1 MNRFLILFS
10 VVLPIVVGAQPFIV
24 KDGKPDGVIVIAK
37 EPSRSTRWAAK
48 ELQETIEKI
57 SGAKLPIAT
66 QPGSAVAIYVGE
78 SIHSRKLGLTAK
90 GLEHGAYRMVAGE
103 NWLALI
109 GDDTDFVPREPW
121 AKNNGGRRKLQPLWE
136 EASGLPYGVSN
147 GGMYKNRERMPADI
161 AKEEPEYFWAFDER
175 GSYNAV
181 CGFLRRLGARWY
193 SPGPLG
199 EVLPNMASIPLPKID
214 ETARP
219 DFEVRQFSV
228 RFGTADDEV
237 TRWAMRL
244 GIRHSSGLMIAHGMH
259 TMTHPEA
266 LKAKHPDW
274 FALYGG
280 KRDTV
285 TGKRLNHLCYSNEEL
300 FRETVKWAQAQF
312 DVYDSEGVSIMP
324 PDAYGSI
331 CQCELCA
338 GKQIDAMGARG
349 KLSNHVWDYAN
360 RVAKEVGKTH
370 PGKWIVCCA
379 YGANTEPPT
388 NIDQLEPNVQVVIV
402 GGRRP
407 RNSLPEQRDYIRKL
421 RAGWLK
427 LTDQPIIIFENYPF
441 TGRGT
446 YLPAFVAETI
456 GRSINATKGVSR
468 GEDIWL
474 SFPRRHDDPAIG
486 FDHFQVYFTARMW
499 WGGKDAKVTDKLREY
514 CAKFY
519 GSAGS
524 QMFEFFNYCERNYQA
539 MEKEIEPV
547 QTALKMIDQARSQ
560 VPPDSIHARRVA
572 LIDTFLNALR
582 SKAKQLA
589 QGRGPVAR
597 VRTVFDPREPIVIDG
612 KLDEDYWVK
621 HRKWSVSRLRELQ
634 TGSQPI
640 FGTTVMAGWD
650 RGGQNLYFAIR
661 CDERPGAKLNIT
673 ATKHD
678 DEAIWYGDVIEIEL
692 ATDSHSYYQIAVN
705 PAGALAD
712 LDRGAN
718 KSSRFRWE
726 SQAEVATHVADD
738 HWIVEIRIPVTEDEN
753 DPLNQVIGRKPST
766 SLPWHFNVCRQRAR
780 ENGTELSAISPTGKA
795 GFHVPLKF
803 AHFHDGRSHAFEVD
817 ETVTDFLIEFTAAS
831 KLKNRRQYAE
841 AIAAFEALAD
851 YPKATDFQKSRVFA
865 EAAYCARSLRDYTKA
880 AELAAQ
886 IPSEPIAKTAQIE
899 ILLAQR
905 NWTEVIAQ
913 FGEEDLQEW
922 PFTEIG
928 AGAFA
933 RGRAYYG
940 AKDGD
945 KAETDYQLA
954 LDFTT
959 DPRMRLTLLGAIARN
974 RETVLK
980 NEDLA
985 LETYREI
992 AASTANRGGAD
1003 YFSGLQAAA
1012 RLLTARKQFDEAM
1025 KILDQVDAE
1034 KLGGSWSASMHFSR
1048 AVTLAAAGKKAEAL
1062 KAYRAVLKNKSTSK
1076 ALRTKAETAL
1086 EEFTK
1091 N

>member
-1 MNRFLILFS
+1 MKFVKNIHLFVFGMLAMGLATASDAQSFL
-10 VVLPIVVGAQPFIV
+10 VENGRPN
-24 KDGKPDGVIVIAK
+24 GVIVIA
-37 EPSRSTRWAAK
+37 ENPSRSIRWAAK
-48 ELQETIEKI
+48 ELQETIAKI
-57 SGAKLPIAT
+57 SGAKLPVASK
-66 QPGSAVAIYVGE
+66 PGDGVTIYVGE
-78 SIHSRKLGLTAK
+78 SAHSRELGITAK
-90 GLEHGAYRMVAGE
+90 GLEHGAYRMVSGE

-121 AKNNGGRRKLQPLWE
+121 AKNNGDRRKLQPLWE
-136 EASGLPYGVSN
+136 QASGLPYGVSN

-161 AKEEPEYFWAFDER
+161 AQEEREYFWAFDER

-199 EVLPNMASIPLPKID
+199 EVLPNMASIPSPQID

-228 RFGTADDEV
+228 RFGTANDEV

-244 GIRHSSGLMIAHGMH
+244 GIRQSPGLMIAHGMH
-259 TMTHPEA
+259 TMTHPEE

-312 DVYDSEGVSIMP
+312 DVYDYEGVSIMP

-331 CQCELCA
+331 CQCKLCA

-360 RVAKEVGKTH
+360 RVAKEVAKTH
-370 PGKWIVCCA
+370 PDKLIVCCA

-388 NIDQLEPNVQVVIV
+388 NIQKLEPNVQVVIV

-407 RNSLPEQRDYIRKL
+407 RNSLPEQRDYIRNL
-421 RAGWLK
+421 RTGWLK

-499 WGGKDAKVTDKLREY
+499 WGGKDAHVTDKLREY
-514 CAKFY
+514 CEKFY
-519 GSAGS
+519 GPAGA

-560 VPPDSIHARRVA
+560 VSPNSIHARRVA
-572 LIDTFLNALR
+572 LIDIFLNALR

-597 VRTVFDPREPIVIDG
+597 MRTVWDPREPIRIDG
-612 KLDEDYWVK
+612 RLDDEYWVR
-621 HRKWSVSRLRELQ
+621 HQQWSVSRLRELQ
-634 TGSQPI
+634 TGAQPI

-661 CDERPGAKLNIT
+661 CDERPGEKLNIT

-678 DEAIWYGDVIEIEL
+678 DEAIWYGDLVEIEL

-705 PAGALAD
+705 PAGALVD

-718 KSSRFRWE
+718 KASRFRWE
-726 SQAEVATHVADD
+726 SQAEVATHVAED

-766 SLPWHFNVCRQRAR
+766 SLPWHINVCRQRVR
-780 ENGTELSAISPTGKA
+780 KNGTELSALSPTGTK

-803 AHFHDGRSHAFEVD
+803 AHFYDGRSHAFE
-817 ETVTDFLIEFTAAS
+817 
-831 KLKNRRQYAE
+831 
-841 AIAAFEALAD
+841 ALAD
-851 YPKATDFQKSRVFA
+851 HPQATDFQKSRVFA
-865 EAAYCARSLRDYTKA
+865 EAAFCARSLRDYAKA
-880 AELAAQ
+880 AELAAR
-886 IPSEPIAKTAQIE
+886 IPSEPIAKTAQLE

-905 NWTEVIAQ
+905 DWTKAIAQ
-913 FGEEDLQEW
+913 YGEEDLQAW
-922 PFTEIG
+922 PFTQIG
-928 AGAFA
+928 AAASA
-933 RGRAYYG
+933 RGRAFYG
-940 AKDGD
+940 VKNGEQ
-945 KAETDYQLA
+945 AEADYQLA
-954 LDFTT
+954 LEFTT
-959 DPRMRLTLLGAIARN
+959 DPRLRLSLLGAIARN
-974 RETVLK
+974 RESVLK

-992 AASTANRGGAD
+992 AASAANRGGAD
-1003 YFSGLQAAA
+1003 YLSGLQGAA
-1012 RLLTARKQFDEAM
+1012 RLLTARKQFAEAL
-1025 KILDQVDAE
+1025 KILDQVDAD
-1034 KLGGSWSASMHFSR
+1034 KLGGSWSASMTFSL
-1048 AVTLAAAGKKAEAL
+1048 AETLAASGKRAEAL
-1062 KAYRAVLKNKSTSK
+1062 KAYRAVLKNKATSK
-1076 ALRTKAETAL
+1076 ALRTKAETAQKTL
-1086 EEFTK
+1086 TG